1 MARYVAARAAWLI
14 VVLLAVS
21 AVTFALGS
29 FAPGDPAVIVFERIN
44 PGQSPSPRELAALR
58 HDMGLDR
65 PLPVQYVRWLGDAL
79 RGDLGESWTTGRRV
93 ATSVRERLPRSA
105 LLAGTALLL
114 SVVIAVP
121 LGVLAAYRHDT
132 AVDQLCRVG
141 TLLAASLPVFLVAY
155 LLILYLGVRAKVFP
169 VFGFGSA
176 ASLALPALT
185 LALGSAGSLTR
196 FTRAAV
202 LDVLSTPYLR
212 AGRAKGASTL
222 RLLFGHALRNAA
234 LPVVT
239 VIGLS
244 LAGLLGGAFVVEWI
258 FNWPGLGTL
267 AVEAVNGKDY
277 PVIQGFVLV
286 TAAGY
291 VLVNF
296 VTDLAYAAL
305 DPRVR
310 LDADRPG

>member
-1 MARYVAARAAWLI
+1 MARFVAARVVWL
-14 VVLLAVS
+14 VAVLVAVS
-21 AVTFALGS
+21 ALTFGLGS
-29 FAPGDPAVIVFERIN
+29 LAPGDPAVVVFERTR
-44 PGQSPSPRELAALR
+44 PGQSPSPAELAALR
-58 HDMGLDR
+58 EEMGLDR
-65 PLPVQYVRWLGDAL
+65 PAAVQYVRWLGDAL
-79 RGDLGESWTTGRRV
+79 QGDLGTSWSTGREV
-93 ATSVRERLPRSA
+93 ATSVRERLPRTGV
-105 LLAGTALLL
+105 LAGAALLL

-121 LGVLAAYRHDT
+121 LGVVAAYRHDT
-132 AVDQLCRVG
+132 AVDRLCRVG
-141 TLLAASLPVFLVAY
+141 ALLAASLPAFLVAY

-185 LALGSAGSLTR
+185 LALGAAGSLTR

-202 LDVLSTPYLR
+202 LDVLSTPYLQ
-212 AGRAKGASTL
+212 AGRAKGASTV
-222 RLLFGHALRNAA
+222 RLLFVHALRNAA

-296 VTDLAYAAL
+296 LTDLVYAAL

-310 LDADRPG
+310 LTADGSR